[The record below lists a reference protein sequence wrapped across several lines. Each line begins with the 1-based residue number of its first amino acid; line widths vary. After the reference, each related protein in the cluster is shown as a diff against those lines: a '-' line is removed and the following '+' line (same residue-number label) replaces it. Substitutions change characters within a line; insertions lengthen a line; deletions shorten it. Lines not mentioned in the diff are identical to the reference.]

1 MNSYIFV
8 NGIGIYK
15 LKANDSK
22 INAALLCLSNFS
34 NDTSADNMLIEPGL
48 YRYVYDSVH
57 YDSIDGANN
66 LNIHKYLTAKNN
78 IK

>member
-22 INAALLCLSNFS
+22 INAALLCLGNFS
-34 NDTSADNMLIEPGL
+34 NDTSADNMKKPGL

-57 YDSIDGANN
+57 YDSIDVANN
-66 LNIHKYLTAKNN
+66 LNIHKYLMAKNN